1 VGFFQTFWSWLNQVL
16 AGYIGD
22 NTARVS
28 AALEPAIVTMATVY
42 VMVWGYLQ
50 LTGRI
55 EQPVTDGL
63 RRIVVLV
70 LVLGVSLRLWLYNT
84 LIVDSFYDAPAQLT
98 AAVVGAGDP
107 VGTID
112 AIWLQGGTVAA
123 QLWKEGAVWNNPV
136 GFCLAGGVVWLLTGM
151 LCVYAMFLIALS
163 HIASAVLLAMGPL
176 FIVMLLFDSTRRFFE
191 AWITQLAT
199 YALISILTV
208 LVAALL
214 LHVVETYA
222 SQTAARGEAILT
234 VDALDMMLVSVLV
247 FLLMRQIMPIA
258 SGLAGG
264 LALTSFGAISRSLA
278 TTLRAGRRHAWE
290 GGKYAFK
297 TVFGNGQSFR
307 SPRTPPQDGPPLQ
320 ARQGRPGVNP
330 EESIMKRMICWA
342 LIVTM
347 FGCASHGV
355 RCSGPMRPING
366 PDNQSSATSVGPTP
380 APSPGVQAP

>member
-1 VGFFQTFWSWLNQVL
+1 MGFFQTFWSWLNQTL

-70 LVLGVSLRLWLYNT
+70 VVLGVSLRLWLYNT
-84 LIVDSFYDAPAQLT
+84 VIVDSFYDAPAQLT

-123 QLWKEGAVWNNPV
+123 QLWEKHVVFSNI
-136 GFCLAGGVVWLLTGM
+136 GFCLAGAVVWMLIGL

-163 HIASAVLLAMGPL
+163 HIASAVLLAIGPL

-199 YALISILTV
+199 YALISVLTV

-214 LHVVETYA
+214 LHVVATYA
-222 SQTAARGEAILT
+222 AQTAARGEAILT

-264 LALTSFGAISRSLA
+264 LALTSFGAISRPLA
-278 TTLRAGRRHAWE
+278 TTLRAGRKGAWE

-297 TVFGNGQSFR
+297 AALGIDQCD
-307 SPRTPPQDGPPLQ
+307 PPPKARPQQNPTSSGSAGPSWSEP
-320 ARQGRPGVNP
+320 
-330 EESIMKRMICWA
+330 
-342 LIVTM
+342 
-347 FGCASHGV
+347 
-355 RCSGPMRPING
+355 
-366 PDNQSSATSVGPTP
+366 
-380 APSPGVQAP
+380 